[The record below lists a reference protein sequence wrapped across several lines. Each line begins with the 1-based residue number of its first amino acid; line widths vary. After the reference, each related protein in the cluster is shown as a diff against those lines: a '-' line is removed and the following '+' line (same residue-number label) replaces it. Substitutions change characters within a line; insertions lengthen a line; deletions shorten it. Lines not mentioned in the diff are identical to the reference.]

1 MFVRGAGVCPPPFFD
16 ETERG
21 EGDIIRRRAGPP
33 AAAPVFCFCLGG
45 RGGGYVGPDGAEGA
59 IEPPRAPPR
68 IGGSRAGL
76 RPQEDTQK
84 SEAGIFVQ
92 PFLYSSFFFDSISP
106 AEEGRLLRR
115 VVENSRLSRIA
126 SGFGSTRVRGALCG
140 HAATNTHRELT
151 CPQCNTHA
159 CMHSMYDV
167 LIIN

>member
-33 AAAPVFCFCLGG
+33 AAAPVFCFCLGEG
-45 RGGGYVGPDGAEGA
+45 GGGYVGPDGAEGA

-92 PFLYSSFFFDSISP
+92 PFLYRSFFFDSRKG
-106 AEEGRLLRR
+106 ALLRR

-126 SGFGSTRVRGALCG
+126 SGFGSTRVPVRPRGYQ
-140 HAATNTHRELT
+140 HAQGTNLS
-151 CPQCNTHA
+151 PMQHA
-159 CMHSMYDV
+159 RMYA
-167 LIIN
+167 